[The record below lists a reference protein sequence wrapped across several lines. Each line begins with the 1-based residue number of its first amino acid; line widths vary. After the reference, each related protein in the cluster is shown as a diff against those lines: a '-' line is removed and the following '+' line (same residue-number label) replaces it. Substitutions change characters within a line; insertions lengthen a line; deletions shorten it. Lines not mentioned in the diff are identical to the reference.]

1 MVDVKTIELLIRL
14 ISFSFAYVLV
24 STIPSA
30 IRSRVA
36 TYFGDDTS
44 EQLGLSSFNP
54 VNHLDIV
61 GFLVLMFS
69 TVWGSLIGWGRNLIT
84 NPFGVYGPY
93 KKLKLIVIYYT
104 DVVVHFLMACIGII
118 IFVVIF
124 KNHVK
129 DFAYFIS
136 VDEYMPSVAPDISG
150 LIDLM
155 LMYRFMSNTFLVKA
169 FPHVSSF
176 HVIIGF
182 ISIAAA
188 YLHIVLGVLYMILNT
203 RELYMLFSSDEDD
216 IAAYEQMRS
225 GASTFFVPLLLLFFL
240 AEPLRELVVRV
251 ITMIAIAL
259 AAII

>member
-1 MVDVKTIELLIRL
+1 MVDVKTIELVVRL
-14 ISFSFAYVLV
+14 ISFSFAYVFI

-36 TYFGDDTS
+36 AYFGDDTS

-54 VNHLDIV
+54 INHLDIF

-84 NPFGVYGPY
+84 NPFSVYGPY
-93 KKLKLIVIYYT
+93 KKLKLVIIYYT
-104 DVVVHFLMACIGII
+104 DVVLHFLMACIGIV

-124 KNHVK
+124 KDHVN

-136 VDEYMPSVAPDISG
+136 IDEYIPSVSPDISG

-176 HVIIGF
+176 HVVIGF

-188 YLHIVLGVLYMILNT
+188 YLHIVLGVLYTILNT
-203 RELYMLFSSDEDD
+203 RELYMLFSSEEDD
-216 IAAYEQMRS
+216 VIAYEQMRV
-225 GASTFFVPLLLLFFL
+225 GASSFFVPLLLLFFL
-240 AEPLRELVVRV
+240 AEPLREFIVRV
-251 ITMIAIAL
+251 ITMIALVL
-259 AAII
+259 AAIV